1 MYVGWNKSGAHSKEW
16 MTKTQEFIDHAFSLS
31 NNGGV
36 RCAHAANVEI
46 LWHDKRKVTLNLC
59 KFSFLPGYEVWV
71 HHDESIRH
79 IASVVEENDK
89 TGDDRIDEMI
99 DAIRSKFQTSPKD
112 PPTPEV

>member
-46 LWHDKRKVTLNLC
+46 LFGTTR
-59 KFSFLPGYEVWV
+59 E
-71 HHDESIRH
+71 R
-79 IASVVEENDK
+79 
-89 TGDDRIDEMI
+89 
-99 DAIRSKFQTSPKD
+99 
-112 PPTPEV
+112 